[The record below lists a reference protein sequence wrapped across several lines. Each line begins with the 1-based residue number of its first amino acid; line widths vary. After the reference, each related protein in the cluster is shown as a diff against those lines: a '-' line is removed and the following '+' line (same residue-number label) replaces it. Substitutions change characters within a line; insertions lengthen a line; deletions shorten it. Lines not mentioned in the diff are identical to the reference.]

1 MKAISVAING
11 VMGKMGREVVSAV
24 CQQQDMM
31 LCGGVD
37 IKVDQKAMDLPF
49 SQGHA
54 PLFKDVDSLLDS
66 VKPDVLVDFS
76 VAGVALKAIEKAALK
91 KVNVVSGT
99 TGLTPDNIA
108 AIRTL
113 AEQNSTGIVLAPNFA
128 MGAVL
133 MMHFAQIASRY
144 FDYAEII
151 ETHNHE
157 KADAPSGTAMATAR
171 GMASAKGK
179 PFTSPQ
185 TKLHTL
191 VNARGGEVD
200 GIAIHSVRLP
210 GLVANQ
216 EVIFGGQGQTLSIK
230 HDTTNRECFMPGV
243 ILAIREVVQH
253 HTFIFGLEKLL
264 RLGGT

>member
-24 CQQQDMM
+24 CRQQDMM

-37 IKVDQKAMDLPF
+37 IKADQNEMDLPF
-49 SQGHA
+49 SLGQA
-54 PLFKDVDSLLDS
+54 PLFKDLDSLLGS
-66 VKPDVLVDFS
+66 ITPDVLVDFS
-76 VAGVALKAIEKAALK
+76 VAGVAFKAIETAASK

-99 TGLTPDNIA
+99 TGLTSDNID

-113 AEQNSTGIVLAPNFA
+113 AEQNSIGIVLAPNFA

-133 MMHFAQIASRY
+133 MMHFAQIASQY

-151 ETHNHE
+151 ETHNPE
-157 KADAPSGTAMATAR
+157 KADSPSGTAMATAR
-171 GMASAKGK
+171 SMAAAKGR

-191 VNARGGEVD
+191 ANARGGEVD

-216 EVIFGGQGQTLSIK
+216 EIIFGGQGQTLSIK

-243 ILAIREVVQH
+243 ILAIREVMEH
-253 HTFIFGLEKLL
+253 HSFVFGLEKLL
-264 RLGGT
+264 HLGGT